1 MPPAPPG
8 IGAGLPVNQENEVLS
23 LENRIKNRVKKQME
37 KTQREYYLNEQM
49 RAIQKEMGDKEDL
62 KGEIQEL
69 ERRLR
74 KKRMSAEAAGKV
86 KHELKKLKLMSPMSA
101 EATVSRNYIDWLL
114 SLPWGEKTKDNHDIK
129 RPSASSTKTTM
140 AWKSPRSASSNTWR
154 SRAW

>member
-1 MPPAPPG
+1 MALT
-8 IGAGLPVNQENEVLS
+8 IINQENEVLS
-23 LENRIKNRVKKQME
+23 IENRIKNRVKKQME

-114 SLPWGEKTKDNHDIK
+114 ALPWNDKTKDNHDID
-129 RPSASSTKTTM
+129 
-140 AWKSPRSASSNTWR
+140 
-154 SRAW
+154 